1 MIEMRASACI
11 NADASRVWKR
21 LTALDEIPLWSHAVL
36 TAACPPGLNDG
47 VGAIRKCTLRGGIQ
61 LEERWVEWDSAGRWF
76 HYEAEGLPMVAHASN
91 RWSVE
96 PVGAEM
102 SLLRTHAQVRLK
114 GGQLVER
121 MLGRVLKRRSDEMA
135 SRALAA
141 FKYLVE
147 TGVPYRG
154 RPSDL
159 QPAPATC

>member
-1 MIEMRASACI
+1 MIDLHASACI
-11 NADASRVWKR
+11 NADASRIWKQ

-36 TAACPPGLNDG
+36 TAACPPGHSEG
-47 VGAIRKCTLRGGIQ
+47 VGAIRHCTLRGGIR
-61 LEERWVEWDSAGRWF
+61 LEEHWVGWDSVGRWF
-76 HYEAEGLPMVAHASN
+76 QYEAKGLPMVAHASN
-91 RWSVE
+91 RWQVESVDSE
-96 PVGAEM
+96 T

-114 GGQLVER
+114 GGVFVER
-121 MLGRVLKRRSDEMA
+121 MLGGVLRRRSDEMA